1 MVNILELDFST
12 LCDIGQQ
19 RENNEDYTAVFVP
32 GKKEIDK
39 QQRSGSLFIVADGVG
54 GAARGELASKYAAE
68 TVIYEYYR
76 NQELPP
82 EERLKKAY
90 QKANR
95 EIYNYAEQNFS
106 RMATTMVAA
115 VVLQNQLIV
124 ANVGDSRAYLI
135 RGGEIQQISQDH
147 TIGAELKRN
156 GSLREGEAATEKAEN
171 TLTRSIGGEAGVIV
185 DIFKRIPLQLGDKIL
200 LCSDGLNKG
209 ASDAEL
215 PKLSENGTPEK
226 ITDRMFRHALRK
238 GSKDNIALILMETV
252 EKSGMKQKKKDL
264 FRRVNVPSLGGKQ
277 AAETDRPKVVT
288 KSKRWKQYIPVLI
301 GFGVIAMLASLIWTF
316 VSNAGFR
323 REFKDVFYKR
333 KIAELNASET
343 EDGLPPTEKVNGAA
357 AEEPTPTLENK
368 MRLVPTPTKSFNEDP
383 STDKWKCLYQFTE
396 LHKDFYVANALEKKF
411 GEQFNRDIKYEGY
424 KSCDITANN
433 EVENCNNPV
442 EYSSP
447 EWYVEN
453 NWWIVVSSSP
463 SENWLPEDCVNKGGY
478 IQRLGPL
485 AEAENEAGEPLIN
498 ISEHCVGKGRHN
510 NINVY
515 RETDEKTL
523 PYPRTI
529 AKDEEVDLLGHDD
542 SYAWLYIQKP
552 DTDLAGW
559 VVRENI
565 QIVDITCVIPVK

>member
-39 QQRSGSLFIVADGVG
+39 QQRSGSLFIIADGVG

-82 EERLKKAY
+82 EERLKKTY

-135 RGGEIQQISQDH
+135 RGGKIEQISQDH

-215 PKLSENGTPEK
+215 LKLSENGTPEE
-226 ITDRMFRHALRK
+226 ITDRMFRHTLRK

-252 EKSGMKQKKKDL
+252 EKSGMKQKKKYMFKKKRPLDL
-264 FRRVNVPSLGGKQ
+264 P
-277 AAETDRPKVVT
+277 
-288 KSKRWKQYIPVLI
+288 
-301 GFGVIAMLASLIWTF
+301 
-316 VSNAGFR
+316 
-323 REFKDVFYKR
+323 
-333 KIAELNASET
+333 ELQASET
-343 EDGLPPTEKVNGAA
+343 ERPLAAVKPRKQRKYVPVLLGLGAITVLASLGWALIQSNVVRLDVREIFFRKIIEELTPDATEESSSPTDGVSGTEEQESASSITGEMDLA
-357 AEEPTPTLENK
+357 PL
-368 MRLVPTPTKSFNEDP
+368 PTKTFEEDP
-383 STDKWKCLYQFTE
+383 SAYEWNCLYQFTE
-396 LHKDFYVANALEKKF
+396 EGIYVGRALGKF
-411 GEQFNRDIKYEGY
+411 GIDWKIENTY
-424 KSCDITANN
+424 KGHTSCDIDENGFVVNCSTPPIEYTN
-433 EVENCNNPV
+433 EDDFSVDL
-442 EYSSP
+442 S
-447 EWYVEN
+447 
-453 NWWIVVSSSP
+453 WWIHVSSNP
-463 SENWLPEDCVNKGGY
+463 PDNWKPEDCTNNGGH
-478 IQRLGPL
+478 IQILNPIPQT
-485 AEAENEAGEPLIN
+485 EDEAGESPQPENPGACI
-498 ISEHCVGKGRHN
+498 GKGLKNDIKVHKDPGEEEPT
-510 NINVY
+510 Y
-515 RETDEKTL
+515 EWTLALDDEVELKGWDTN
-523 PYPRTI
+523 
-529 AKDEEVDLLGHDD
+529 
-542 SYAWLYIQKP
+542 YAWISIRKL
-552 DTDLAGW
+552 DTNQVGW
-559 VVRENI
+559 VKSKDIDRDPNCPLT
-565 QIVDITCVIPVK
+565 QIK